1 MQKQIFYNRELSWL
15 SFNHRVLQE
24 AGDREVPVYERIKFM
39 AIFSSNLDEFYRVR
53 VASLRYL
60 LELKRKNLG
69 KLDFDPVDLLK
80 EIHQKVDKQQEEL
93 GNIFRN
99 QILKELESEKIYLLN
114 ETKLNNE
121 QIRFAEKY
129 FQSEVM
135 PYIQAGM
142 LASSRI
148 NYFLKNKSIYFVVR
162 LISKMVTQFS
172 HDKKSYKFKHA
183 IFEIPTQF
191 LPRFIDLP
199 EKNNKKFV
207 MFIDDIIRLNLPM
220 IFPGYNVESAFSIKL
235 TRDAEMYID
244 DEFSGSLLSKIK
256 EGILKRK
263 TGVPSRFLYDNA
275 MPKDFLKFLKSTFCL
290 QNEDLVP
297 GGKYHNFNDFF
308 SFPLLGSNRL
318 VYKNRPPIKSKSLEN
333 NKNRFD
339 LIEKQDVLL
348 YYPYHSYEYIIQLI
362 KDAASDLSVS
372 AIWITLYRVAS
383 DSKIVHSLI
392 KAVQNGKSVFVFV
405 EIKARFDEESN
416 IQWAAELEKAG
427 INVKYSFPG
436 LKVHSKICLIE
447 RKNKNIAYLSTGNF
461 NEKTAKIYTDFGF
474 FTSDKNITSEVK
486 RVFEYLEG
494 HKISKRFKYLL
505 VSPFNMRSTYESLID
520 NEIKNAKI
528 GKEANITLKLN
539 SLQDTKMIKKL
550 YAASQAGVK
559 VRIIVRGICCLI
571 PGVKKLSKNIDVTS
585 IIDRFLEHARVYI
598 FHNDGD
604 KKYYVASADWMK
616 RNLSRRIEVGFPIK
630 DKKLIDV
637 IDNIIQLQL
646 NDNRK
651 ARIIDEKQYNKYRT
665 IKGSE
670 INQSQVMTY
679 NYLKNI
685 ETKF

>member
-1 MQKQIFYNRELSWL
+1 M
-15 SFNHRVLQE
+15 
-24 AGDREVPVYERIKFM
+24 
-39 AIFSSNLDEFYRVR
+39 
-53 VASLRYL
+53 
-60 LELKRKNLG
+60 
-69 KLDFDPVDLLK
+69 
-80 EIHQKVDKQQEEL
+80 

-297 GGKYHNFNDFF
+297 GGRYHNFNDFF
-308 SFPLLGSNRL
+308 SFPLLGSNSL
-318 VYKNRPPIKSKSLEN
+318 IYKNRPPIKS
-333 NKNRFD
+333 R
-339 LIEKQDVLL
+339 LL
-348 YYPYHSYEYIIQLI
+348 
-362 KDAASDLSVS
+362 
-372 AIWITLYRVAS
+372 
-383 DSKIVHSLI
+383 
-392 KAVQNGKSVFVFV
+392 
-405 EIKARFDEESN
+405 
-416 IQWAAELEKAG
+416 
-427 INVKYSFPG
+427 
-436 LKVHSKICLIE
+436 
-447 RKNKNIAYLSTGNF
+447 
-461 NEKTAKIYTDFGF
+461 
-474 FTSDKNITSEVK
+474 
-486 RVFEYLEG
+486 
-494 HKISKRFKYLL
+494 
-505 VSPFNMRSTYESLID
+505 
-520 NEIKNAKI
+520 
-528 GKEANITLKLN
+528 
-539 SLQDTKMIKKL
+539 
-550 YAASQAGVK
+550 
-559 VRIIVRGICCLI
+559 
-571 PGVKKLSKNIDVTS
+571 
-585 IIDRFLEHARVYI
+585 
-598 FHNDGD
+598 
-604 KKYYVASADWMK
+604 
-616 RNLSRRIEVGFPIK
+616 
-630 DKKLIDV
+630 
-637 IDNIIQLQL
+637 
-646 NDNRK
+646 
-651 ARIIDEKQYNKYRT
+651 
-665 IKGSE
+665 
-670 INQSQVMTY
+670 
-679 NYLKNI
+679 
-685 ETKF
+685 